1 MTWDKELAAVI
12 DHTILDPSRTQ
23 SDIEQGC
30 EDARTYAFAAFV
42 VQPYYVPL
50 AAEKLR
56 DSDVRVCSVVSFP
69 FGANA
74 PEVQVRVTPEL
85 VEGGAAVGGWVM

>member
-56 DSDVRVCSVVSFP
+56 DSDVRV
-69 FGANA
+69 
-74 PEVQVRVTPEL
+74 
-85 VEGGAAVGGWVM
+85 